1 VNFAAFTFLGSAQPR
16 GALRW
21 YLAFLFLLCCAI
33 SPVRA
38 AALGSG
44 ARPIQGA
51 IGCDAATR
59 NGVVAPSQAI
69 SFHAATRHP
78 ETLRSTQHSAPRSA
92 SDVKHLLPPSGSFGV
107 MLAGAVRGSGAG
119 ILFISPTTKDE
130 VRRLPDEGEADKGS
144 ATMAVSVASRNQERS
159 RV

>member
-1 VNFAAFTFLGSAQPR
+1 
-16 GALRW
+16 
-21 YLAFLFLLCCAI
+21 
-33 SPVRA
+33 
-38 AALGSG
+38 
-44 ARPIQGA
+44 
-51 IGCDAATR
+51 
-59 NGVVAPSQAI
+59 
-69 SFHAATRHP
+69 
-78 ETLRSTQHSAPRSA
+78 
-92 SDVKHLLPPSGSFGV
+92 